1 MSCKIFFLSMARR
14 GFLRAYKD
22 VMQYAI
28 SESTIRKSS
37 KSLLEKQADEFLFR
51 EAKRDERKQEYPILT
66 CKKYRTIRKRS
77 IAVTDEE
84 LIGLDIQATYNRKPR
99 ENRQSVA

>member
-1 MSCKIFFLSMARR
+1 MSCKIYFMSMARR
-14 GFLRAYKD
+14 GFQVPFKSE
-22 VMQYAI
+22 MQY
-28 SESTIRKSS
+28 TCDDNNIRKRAKSS
-37 KSLLEKQADEFLFR
+37 LEKQADEFLFR

-66 CKKYRTIRKRS
+66 RDKYRTIRKRS